1 MDQLSVNSGIASRP
15 VVYAGRF
22 VNRMAAGHVP
32 AVLGDWD
39 VLPSQLAAAVERATA
54 LVVLDPFS
62 FPFEAMARDQR
73 DVPLI
78 VVLPREFDAAFLTS
92 VFGKP
97 VFEGLGFFDRVATG
111 DAALWEE
118 LRARYRWVESQR
130 IEIDAATPEEAAAEI
145 CERLEAEA
153 AGPTFFGGEEYEASA
168 YWRECGDALALSAP
182 YRTVFGADKDPAFGK
197 AVHRVQAA
205 ALDPQFAAARG
216 DRAADIPF
224 EVLEVGSG
232 IGRWASG
239 FDPTTTRFV
248 GVDISEGMV
257 EAARA
262 NFPEGRFDL
271 LDDSLLFPYA
281 EESFDLVFSVGVMHH
296 NPTPA
301 KRALLSE
308 MWRVARPGGRLL
320 FLEDFVAEGRT
331 ATSIIYP
338 MSVLKFVDVILEE
351 TAVQVVLEY
360 VEALRYPRDPFF
372 RGGVLALTKLGVP
385 KTW

>member
-1 MDQLSVNSGIASRP
+1 MDQLSVNSSIASRP

-22 VNRMAAGHVP
+22 VDRLSAGDVP

-39 VLPSQLAAAVERATA
+39 VLPSQLAAAVEHATA
-54 LVVLDPFS
+54 IVVLDPFS
-62 FPFEAMARDQR
+62 FPFEAMSKDQR

-97 VFEGLGFFDRVATG
+97 VFEDLGFFDRVATA

-118 LRARYRWVESQR
+118 LRGRYRWVESQR
-130 IEIDAATPEEAAAEI
+130 IEIDGASPEEAAAEI
-145 CERLEAEA
+145 CDRLEAEA

-168 YWRECGDALALSAP
+168 YWRGCGDALAVSAP
-182 YRTVFGADKDPAFGK
+182 YRTVFGAHEGSAFGK

-205 ALDPQFAAARG
+205 ALDPQFADARG
-216 DRAADIPF
+216 DRAPDIPF
-224 EVLEVGSG
+224 EVLEVGAG
-232 IGRWASG
+232 IGRWAAG
-239 FDPTTTRFV
+239 FDPTTTRFA

-262 NFPEGRFDL
+262 NFPEARFDL
-271 LDDSLLFPYA
+271 LDESLLFPYA
-281 EESFDLVFSVGVMHH
+281 DESFDLVFTVGVMHH
-296 NPTPA
+296 NPTQA
-301 KRALLSE
+301 KRALVSE

-320 FLEDFVAEGRT
+320 FLEDFVAERRS
-331 ATSIIYP
+331 ARSIIYP

-351 TAVQVVLEY
+351 TAGQVVLEY

>member
-1 MDQLSVNSGIASRP
+1 MGDLSD
-15 VVYAGRF
+15 RF
-22 VNRMAAGHVP
+22 E
-32 AVLGDWD
+32 VLGDWD
-39 VLPSQLAAAVERATA
+39 VLPSQLASAVERATA
-54 LVVLDPFS
+54 LVVLDPLS
-62 FPFEAMARDQR
+62 FPFEAVADDQR
-73 DVPLI
+73 DIPLI
-78 VVLPREFDAAFLTS
+78 LVLPREYDAAFLIS

-97 VFEGLGFFDRVATG
+97 VFERLGFFDRVATG
-111 DAALWEE
+111 DAELWEE
-118 LRARYRWVESQR
+118 LRGRYRWIESQR
-130 IEIDAATPEEAAAEI
+130 IEIGGTSPEEAAAEV
-145 CERLEAEA
+145 CDRLETEA
-153 AGPTFFGGEEYEASA
+153 AAPAFFGGEEYEAGR

-182 YRTVFGADKDPAFGK
+182 YRTVFGAHHDPAFGK

-205 ALDPQFAAARG
+205 ALEPQFAAARG
-216 DRAADIPF
+216 DRAPDIPF

-232 IGRWASG
+232 LGRWAAE
-239 FDPTTTRFV
+239 FDPTTTRFA
-248 GVDISEGMV
+248 GVDISEGIV

-271 LDDSLLFPYA
+271 LDESLLFPCA

-296 NPTPA
+296 NPTRA

-308 MWRVARPGGRLL
+308 MWRVTRPGGRLL
-320 FLEDFVAEGRT
+320 FLEDFVAERRS

-351 TAVQVVLEY
+351 TAGQVVLEY

-372 RGGVLALTKLGVP
+372 RGGVIALTKLGVP

>member
-22 VNRMAAGHVP
+22 VDRMSVGDTP

-39 VLPSQLAAAVERATA
+39 VLPSQLAAAVDRATS

-62 FPFEAMARDQR
+62 FPFEAMTKDQR
-73 DVPLI
+73 DVPL
-78 VVLPREFDAAFLTS
+78 VLVLPSEFDATFLTS

-97 VFEGLGFFDRVATG
+97 VFEGLDFFDRVATG
-111 DAALWEE
+111 DTALWEE
-118 LRARYRWVESQR
+118 LRGRYRWVDSQR
-130 IEIDAATPEEAAAEI
+130 IEIQGTSPEEAAAEV
-145 CERLEAEA
+145 CARLEAEA
-153 AGPTFFGGEEYEASA
+153 AGPTFFGGEEYEAGR
-168 YWRECGDALALSAP
+168 YWRACGEALAFSAP

-216 DRAADIPF
+216 DREADIPF
-224 EVLEVGSG
+224 EVLEVGAG
-232 IGRWASG
+232 VGRWAAG

-271 LDDSLLFPYA
+271 LDESLLFPYA

-296 NPTPA
+296 NPTQA

-308 MWRVARPGGRLL
+308 MWRVTRPGGRLL
-320 FLEDFVAEGRT
+320 FLEDFVAERSSART
-331 ATSIIYP
+331 IIYP
-338 MSVLKFVDVILEE
+338 MSVLKFVDVILEQ
-351 TAVQVVLEY
+351 TAGQVVLEY
-360 VEALRYPRDPFF
+360 VEALRYPQDPYF